1 MRTTINISEDII
13 KETEALYKTNS
24 RSSSVECALKD
35 AIRFKKIQMLKNLKN
50 KIDFDAS
57 SIENLRE
64 AEINESKD
72 NS

>member
-24 RSSSVECALKD
+24 RSGSVENALKD

-50 KIDFDAS
+50 NIQFDEES
-57 SIENLRE
+57 VKKLRE
-64 AEINESKD
+64 AEMNETNDSH
-72 NS
+72 